1 MNKTMNKKLNK
12 IKTEIKAEAN
22 KKEKAE
28 VETPRVKLN
37 ALQRISGGEIEPK
50 SELRVVCKRLLPVSL
65 AGLFALLSGVAIY
78 TTLRTVL
85 FYRNY
90 GENSALLLSL
100 FLFALL
106 LALIYMA
113 AYSLQRSEW
122 GYRFRFIFLTMLM
135 LAVAVGSGAVL
146 FSGPTGSL
154 GNRIGLGDRL
164 RPEDR
169 IFASSNLMGR
179 VEKID
184 GDSVTISL
192 GSGPRNVERAELV
205 ELSLTGRA
213 RLIPKD
219 ARLKVGQRVI
229 VLADEGGNIEWIK
242 ILNNS

>member
-1 MNKTMNKKLNK
+1 MNKNVKKFK
-12 IKTEIKAEAN
+12 SK
-22 KKEKAE
+22 KKEARSPAQAPK
-28 VETPRVKLN
+28 VKLS
-37 ALQRISGGEIEPK
+37 ALERISGGEFEPK
-50 SELRVVCKRLLPVSL
+50 SELRVVLKRLFPLCL
-65 AGLFALLSGVAIY
+65 AGLFALLSGIAIY

-100 FLFALL
+100 FLFGLL
-106 LALIYMA
+106 LSLICMA
-113 AYSLQRSEW
+113 AYSLRRSEW
-122 GYRFRFIFLTMLM
+122 GYRFRFIFLSMLV
-135 LAVAVGSGAVL
+135 LAVAIGSGAVL

-169 IFASSNLMGR
+169 IFASSNFIGV
-179 VEKID
+179 VEEID
-184 GDSVTISL
+184 EDSVSITL
-192 GSGPRNVERAELV
+192 DSGLRATETV
-205 ELSLTGRA
+205 ELGLTGKA

>member
-106 LALIYMA
+106 LA
-113 AYSLQRSEW
+113 LQRSEW

-219 ARLKVGQRVI
+219 ARLKVGQKVI
-229 VLADEGGNIEWIK
+229 VLADEDGDIEWIK
-242 ILNNS
+242 ILNNR